1 MMVGKNTHV
10 FKILHLIPENT
21 VGAEIGVWKSNTS
34 DLFLSRKPK
43 HLYLVDPWS
52 VEPYKGDGWE
62 RYVQKYQKVTGGFTE
77 IAVSR
82 FYDSLY
88 KTIQEKF
95 SKRTDVSV
103 HRSYSTEWFNSM
115 EDNSL
120 DWIYVDGDH
129 SYDGVTSDL
138 HNCLR
143 VVKTGNYI
151 YGDDYS
157 DQKKEVKDAVDDFV
171 KEHNLKF
178 ELIYENQWR
187 ILNSADV

>member
-1 MMVGKNTHV
+1 MMIGVNKHV
-10 FKILHLIPENT
+10 RKILHLIPENT

-34 DLFLSRKPK
+34 DLFLSRNPK

-52 VEPYKGDGWE
+52 VEPYRGDGWP
-62 RYVQKYQKVTGGFTE
+62 RYVQRYHKITGGVTE
-77 IAVSR
+77 ESFSR

-88 KTIQEKF
+88 KTIVEKF
-95 SKRTDVSV
+95 SQQSNVSV
-103 HRSYSTEWFNSM
+103 HRSYSTEWFNSV

-129 SYDGVTSDL
+129 SYDGCLADL
-138 HNCLR
+138 NHCLR
-143 VVKTGNYI
+143 VVKTGSYI

-157 DQKKEVKDAVDDFV
+157 EQKWEVKKAVDDFV

-187 ILNSADV
+187 ILNSADI